1 MYRRTHHQ
9 RVFKLLQT
17 LNGSLLEQAEC
28 YFGGGTAIVLSLDE
42 YRESVD
48 VGLMCASAEGYRILR
63 NIAYDRGLAGF
74 FTTPPEQLRELKA
87 DRYGIRTFVEVDNT
101 PIKFEI
107 IREDRIPLS
116 GGINPLWGI
125 PELCRTDMYAE
136 KLLANTDRYADISTA
151 SRDIIDL
158 ALMIHGWGPIPEIAK
173 EKVRNAYGE
182 SAEKAFNSA
191 VEMIARPEHLAA
203 CLKKLQMDDVWL
215 QRIPRIFNITAQLGK

>member
-1 MYRRTHHQ
+1 MYKRPHHQ

-17 LNGSLLEQAEC
+17 LDGSLLEQSEC

-48 VGLMCASAEGYRILR
+48 VDLMCASAEGYRTLR

-74 FTTPPEQLRELKA
+74 FMTAPKQLRDLKA
-87 DRYGIRTFVEVDNT
+87 DRYGIRTFLEVDDT

-116 GGINPLWGI
+116 GEMSPLWGI
-125 PELCRTDMYAE
+125 PALCRTDMYAE

-158 ALMIHGWGPIPEIAK
+158 SLMIQRWGPIPELAW

-182 SAEKAFNSA
+182 SSKKAFNGA
-191 VEMIARPEHLAA
+191 IEMIARPGHLAA
-203 CLKKLQMDDVWL
+203 CLKKLQMDDSWL
-215 QRIPRIFNITAQLGK
+215 QAIPHIFGITISPSK

>member
-1 MYRRTHHQ
+1 MYRRPHHQ

-48 VGLMCASAEGYRILR
+48 VDLMCASAEGYRILR
-63 NIAYDRGLAGF
+63 NIAYDQGLAGF
-74 FTTPPEQLRELKA
+74 FTTTPKQLRELKA

-116 GGINPLWGI
+116 GAINQLWGI

-151 SRDIIDL
+151 SRDILDL
-158 ALMIHGWGPIPEIAK
+158 ALMIQGWGPIPEIAW

-191 VEMIARPEHLAA
+191 VEMIARPGHLAA
-203 CLKKLQMDDVWL
+203 CLKKLQMDDIWL
-215 QRIPRIFNITAQLGK
+215 QRIPQIFTITAQLDK

>member
-1 MYRRTHHQ
+1 MYRRPHHQ

-17 LNGSLLEQAEC
+17 LDGALLEQTEC

-48 VGLMCASAEGYRILR
+48 VDLMCASAEGYRTLR

-74 FTTPPEQLRELKA
+74 FTATPKQLRELKA
-87 DRYGIRTFVEVDNT
+87 DRYGIRTFIEVDDT

-107 IREDRIPLS
+107 IREDRIPLLGQKS
-116 GGINPLWGI
+116 PLWGI
-125 PELCRTDMYAE
+125 PALCRTDMYAE

-158 ALMIHGWGPIPEIAK
+158 ALMIQGWGPIPEIAW

-182 SAEKAFNSA
+182 SARKAFNSA
-191 VEMIARPEHLAA
+191 IEMLARPGHLAA
-203 CLKKLQMDDVWL
+203 CLKKLQMDDSWL
-215 QRIPRIFNITAQLGK
+215 QRIPQILSITASFDK